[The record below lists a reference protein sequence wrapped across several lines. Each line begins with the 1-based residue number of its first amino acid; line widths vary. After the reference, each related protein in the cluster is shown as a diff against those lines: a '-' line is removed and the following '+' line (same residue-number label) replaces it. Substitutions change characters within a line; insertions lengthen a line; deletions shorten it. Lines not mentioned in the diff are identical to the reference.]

1 MYGKLAR
8 YEKRGKLASKLMRIP
23 GSQTVM
29 SVRWF
34 NYRVFDPN
42 FEWTAVI
49 FRGIKAEVNAK
60 EIEEWFGGVETRV
73 EQPREVN
80 FEWCTIVVVKGIIE
94 AYKILKIF
102 KAKKLQGKADI
113 HPGSSIFR
121 CPEQSAEIL
130 FRDYWRK
137 RKTSIPIV
145 ALKNYTKSDDESD
158 DARSLISSVSG
169 TIEDGEI
176 ADTEAPNSEIPS
188 KYYIIYEFP
197 GSFINKDR
205 EKIEHSGVYI
215 KTVYSKNLN

>member
-8 YEKRGKLASKLMRIP
+8 YEKRGILASKLMRIP

-29 SVRWF
+29 NARWL

-42 FEWTAVI
+42 FDWTAVVL
-49 FRGIKAEVNAK
+49 RGIKAETNAK
-60 EIEEWFGGVETRV
+60 EIEEWFGGVETHV

-80 FEWCTIVVVKGIIE
+80 FELCTIVVVKGVVE
-94 AYKILKIF
+94 AYKALKIF
-102 KAKKLQGKADI
+102 RARKLKGKADL
-113 HPGSSIFR
+113 HPDSSVFK
-121 CPEQSAEIL
+121 CPEQSVEVL

-137 RKTSIPIV
+137 RKTSIPLV
-145 ALKNYTKSDDESD
+145 ALKSFNNSEDESD

-176 ADTEAPNSEIPS
+176 ADTDAPNSETQS
-188 KYYIIYEFP
+188 KYYILYEFP
-197 GSFINKDR
+197 GCFITKDQ

-215 KTVYSKNLN
+215 KTAFTNNLN